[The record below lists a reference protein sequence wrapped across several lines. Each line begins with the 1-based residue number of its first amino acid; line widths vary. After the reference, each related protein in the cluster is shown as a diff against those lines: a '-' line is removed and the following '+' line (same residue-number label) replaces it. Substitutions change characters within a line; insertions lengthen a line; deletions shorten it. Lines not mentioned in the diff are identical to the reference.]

1 MTELARHETPYS
13 VVEREPPEVL
23 AGNLRVGAH
32 LWSSATAFFFVPFL
46 FAYFY
51 LRSLDKSSDFKPKHV
66 TPSFTVG
73 TLAIG
78 ATVAGVAMIWLGY
91 RDRVNDRRSQWRL
104 KGLIALLLLIA
115 AIVLQI
121 AEWSAQGFGPAD
133 GGYASV
139 YLGWTGM
146 LVLFLLGLTY
156 WLGTTFALSVRYGTF
171 KQRLDPAHASGD
183 PHRTD
188 PDVAD
193 PLALVVP
200 ELHAVAFFGSAVGV
214 VAVITW
220 IVLYLL

>member
-51 LRSLDKSSDFKPKHV
+51 LRSLDKHSAFRPKQV
-66 TPSFTVG
+66 TPSFTLG
-73 TLAIG
+73 TLAIAAIVAAV
-78 ATVAGVAMIWLGY
+78 ATIWLGY
-91 RDRVNDRRSQWRL
+91 RDRAADRRPQWRL
-104 KGLIALLLLIA
+104 KGLVALLLLVA
-115 AIVLQI
+115 AIALQI
-121 AEWSAQGFGPAD
+121 AEWATQGFGPAD

-146 LVLFLLGLTY
+146 LVLFVLGLTY
-156 WLGTTFALSVRYGTF
+156 WLATTFALSVRYGTF
-171 KQRLDPAHASGD
+171 KQPLDPAHASGD

-188 PDVAD
+188 SDVND
-193 PLALVVP
+193 PLSLVVP
-200 ELHAVAFFGSAVGV
+200 ELHAVAFFGSAVAAI
-214 VAVITW
+214 AVITW
-220 IVLYLL
+220 IVLYLV